1 MRKFLKDVSEF
12 LNDCYPIII
21 IVTWLLLVVVL
32 IRLLIS
38 GAIR

>member
-12 LNDCYPIII
+12 LSDCYPLIVII
-21 IVTWLLLVVVL
+21 TWLLLVVVL

>member
-1 MRKFLKDVSEF
+1 MREFLKDVSEF
-12 LNDCYPIII
+12 LNECYPLIV

>member
-1 MRKFLKDVSEF
+1 MMDFLRKASEF
-12 LNDCYPIII
+12 LNDCYPIIV

-32 IRLLIS
+32 IKLLIS